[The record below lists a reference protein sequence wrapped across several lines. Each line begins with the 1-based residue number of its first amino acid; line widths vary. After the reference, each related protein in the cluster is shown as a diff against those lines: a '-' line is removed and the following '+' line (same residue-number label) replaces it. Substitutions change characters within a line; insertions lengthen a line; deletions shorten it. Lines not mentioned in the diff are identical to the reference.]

1 MGRGWGV
8 ISFGGKEKALSS
20 DCVAAPEH
28 SKLAAKEPSA
38 SLIQSCGLERL
49 VDIPSLA
56 PDGLGDLSGAHS
68 FLAQRHDARAVESDG
83 TTFVDAFRFRSVDA
97 SALTIADEAELSS
110 LLPSREPTE
119 TV

>member
-38 SLIQSCGLERL
+38 SPIQSCGLERL

-56 PDGLGDLSGAHS
+56 SDSLGNLSGAHS
-68 FLAQRHDARAVESDG
+68 FLA
-83 TTFVDAFRFRSVDA
+83 
-97 SALTIADEAELSS
+97 
-110 LLPSREPTE
+110 
-119 TV
+119 